1 MERRTLFKLVGA
13 AAVGSA
19 LPLRRGRAESAPAPG
34 VQVQRLGW
42 AGIRLVT
49 GRTTVFVDAVFDPST
64 QGQADPDVPL
74 QATTP
79 DRYGLVTHFH
89 PDHCDPKALKTV
101 FTERSRLVCDR
112 ETALRIGD
120 REVPLLPV
128 ALYQPEFLSGGTADF
143 MVIPVPAADGLGS
156 PQVSWVIDGGGK
168 RFFHAGDTEMHGHFW
183 NIGRA
188 YGPFDAVFLP
198 INGFRQI
205 GGRFTRA
212 PAAMSL
218 TPEQAVEVALVLG
231 ARRVVPIHYG
241 RSEPPGYVEV
251 AEPLAAFQKAARAA
265 KLQVQVLKG
274 GETWMAGI

>member
-1 MERRTLFKLVGA
+1 MERRVLFKVLGA
-13 AAVGSA
+13 AAVSTA
-19 LPLRRGRAESAPAPG
+19 LPLRRGRAEAAPAAG

-49 GRTTVFVDAVFDPST
+49 GRTTLFVDAVFDSST
-64 QGQADPDVPL
+64 QGQPEGDIPL

-89 PDHCDPKALKTV
+89 GDHCDPKALKTV

-112 ETALRIGD
+112 DTALRLGD
-120 REVPLLPV
+120 RELPLLPV
-128 ALYQPEFLSGGTADF
+128 GLYQPEFLSGSTADF
-143 MVIPVPAADGLGS
+143 VVFPVPASDGLGS

-168 RFFHAGDTEMHGHFW
+168 RLFHAGDTQMHGHFW

-198 INGFRQI
+198 INGFRQTL
-205 GGRFTRA
+205 GRTTRA

-218 TPEQAVEVALVLG
+218 TPEQAVEVALILG
-231 ARRVVPIHYG
+231 ARRAVPIHYG
-241 RSEPPGYVEV
+241 RGEGGYVEV
-251 AEPLAAFQKAARAA
+251 PNALDAFQKAARAA
-265 KLQVQVLKG
+265 KLAVQVLKPG
-274 GETWMAGI
+274 DAWTVGS

>member
-1 MERRTLFKLVGA
+1 MERRMLFKVVGA
-13 AAVGSA
+13 TAVAAA
-19 LPLRRGRAESAPAPG
+19 LPVRRARAEAAAPPG

-49 GRTTVFVDAVFDPST
+49 GRTTLFVDAVFDPST
-64 QGQADPDVPL
+64 QGKPGADVPL
-74 QATTP
+74 EATTP

-89 PDHCDPKALKTV
+89 GDHCDPKSLKAV
-101 FTERSRLVCDR
+101 FTDRSRLVCDR

-128 ALYQPEFLSGGTADF
+128 ALYQPEFLSGGAADF
-143 MVIPVPAADGLGS
+143 VVFPVPASDGLGS

-168 RFFHAGDTEMHGHFW
+168 RLFHAGDTQIHGHFW

-198 INGFRQI
+198 INGFRQT

-218 TPEQAVEVALVLG
+218 TPEQAVEVALILG
-231 ARRVVPIHYG
+231 ARRAVPIHYA
-241 RSEPPGYVEV
+241 RAEPGYAEV
-251 AEPLAAFQKAARAA
+251 PDALQAFQKAAGAA
-265 KLQVQVLKG
+265 KLPIQVLKS
-274 GETWMAGI
+274 GETVAC

>member
-1 MERRTLFKLVGA
+1 MERRTLFKVLGA
-13 AAVGSA
+13 AAVSTA
-19 LPLRRGRAESAPAPG
+19 LPLRRAGAEATSAPG
-34 VQVQRLGW
+34 VQVLRLGW

-49 GRTTVFVDAVFDPST
+49 GRTTLFVDAVFDPST
-64 QGQADPDVPL
+64 QGQPNGDVPL
-74 QATTP
+74 QASTA

-89 PDHCDPKALKTV
+89 PDHCDPKALKGV
-101 FTERSRLVCDR
+101 FTDRSRLVCDR

-143 MVIPVPAADGLGS
+143 VVIPVPASDGLGS

-168 RFFHAGDTEMHGHFW
+168 RLFHAGDTQMHGHFW

-205 GGRFTRA
+205 SGRFTRA

-218 TPEQAVEVALVLG
+218 TPEQAVEVALILG
-231 ARRVVPIHYG
+231 ARRAVPIHYG
-241 RSEPPGYVEV
+241 RGEGDYLEV
-251 AEPLAAFQKAARAA
+251 ADALDVFQKAARTA
-265 KLQVQVLKG
+265 KLATQVLRSGDTWLVG
-274 GETWMAGI
+274 G

>member
-1 MERRTLFKLVGA
+1 MERRTLFKVLGA

-19 LPLRRGRAESAPAPG
+19 LPLRRGRAEASPAPG

-49 GRTTVFVDAVFDPST
+49 GRTTLFVDAVFDPST
-64 QGQADPDVPL
+64 QGQPDADVPL

-89 PDHCDPKALKTV
+89 GDHCDPKALKAV

-128 ALYQPEFLSGGTADF
+128 ALYQPEFLSGGSADF
-143 MVIPVPAADGLGS
+143 VVFPVPAADGLGS

-168 RFFHAGDTEMHGHFW
+168 RLFHAGDTQVHGHFW

-198 INGFRQI
+198 INGFRQTA
-205 GGRFTRA
+205 GRTA
-212 PAAMSL
+212 HVPAAMSL
-218 TPEQAVEVALVLG
+218 TPEQAVEVAGILG
-231 ARRVVPIHYG
+231 ARRAVPIHYG
-241 RSEPPGYVEV
+241 RSDPPGYVEV
-251 AEPLAAFQKAARAA
+251 PEPLAAFQKAARAA
-265 KLQVQVLKG
+265 RLPFQVLRG
-274 GETWMAGI
+274 GETWMVGS